1 MKGIHGAS
9 ALDILFAFISW
20 GVDLKVVLGQPITTP
35 YVHVN
40 QACSPRGLTK
50 SFVGH
55 SSSNIVAFN
64 FHAGDDMVL
73 AA

>member
-1 MKGIHGAS
+1 MKRVCF
-9 ALDILFAFISW
+9 DKECR
-20 GVDLKVVLGQPITTP
+20 DLKVVLRQPITTP

-40 QACSPRGLTK
+40 QACSPRA
-50 SFVGH
+50 FVRALNDH

-64 FHAGDDMVL
+64 FHAGDDMML